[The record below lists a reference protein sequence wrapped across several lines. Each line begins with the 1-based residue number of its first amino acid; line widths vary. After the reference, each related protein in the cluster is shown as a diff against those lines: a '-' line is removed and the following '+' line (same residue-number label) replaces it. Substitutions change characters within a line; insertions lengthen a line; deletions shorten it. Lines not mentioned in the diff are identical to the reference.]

1 MYINS
6 AVTSCLISFI
16 SPFLFDSFKLASAS
30 GDFSVY
36 CSSNMDGTGLCT
48 REDTSAPL
56 NCIVLQ
62 GAIINCKD
70 ESGFFECL
78 QYGPIIAHQSQ
89 FSCKLSIEKSEDSS
103 VSDTGVQS
111 DLEQS
116 PLTEDS
122 SSSLNPF
129 ESSQTQPN
137 PDSKALE
144 DIF

>member
-1 MYINS
+1 MKIYY
-6 AVTSCLISFI
+6 AVTSWFISFL
-16 SPFLFDSFKLASAS
+16 SPFLFDFFKTASAS
-30 GDFSVY
+30 GNFSIY

-48 REDTSAPL
+48 REDTSEQL

-62 GAIINCKD
+62 GAIIKCKD

-89 FSCKLSIEKSEDSS
+89 FSCKLSLEKPEDSS
-103 VSDTGVQS
+103 VPDTAAQS
-111 DLEQS
+111 NVEQI
-116 PLTEDS
+116 PLIQDS

-137 PDSKALE
+137 PPSKPLE